1 MILGRMKGKKTERS
15 FDKKPPGKDQ
25 PDIVLGAGNSKD
37 FIAPS
42 IVKEIIP
49 GDKNALQQRSGDY
62 YVEIGSTAE
71 MARYFR
77 NFYAALTT
85 GYTSAGM
92 LNGLFAGDF
101 GEADCDVAIHVTPT
115 DSERTMW
122 NLEQKI
128 AMKEVA
134 FREEPNPARKQRI
147 IREIQDLQRQHSNLV
162 SGDET
167 ILNTAIQVLASA
179 TDFEIFKRFCTMLIK
194 SFAGKGIVLR
204 PADGNQLAA
213 LLNMTPLDPGR
224 VSYPFRNAEASNLAD
239 WFPFGYGGI
248 RHKNGIVIGEDS
260 LGKLVFFN
268 PWHVNNGNYNIV
280 IFGRSGFGKSFLIK
294 LMVARLLVTPIHTQ
308 SGPKDVRVAIIDPA
322 PEKEYR
328 NVMYS
333 LGFPHVELSPYSSH
347 RINMFDLYEQEDEDG
362 KVRVNVE
369 ETVKAV
375 RAVVFRM
382 IRGYDNRDEILA
394 GNVKIKIEDLIKRL
408 YSDRGISEDT
418 DSLYEPGGPSGKEF
432 LMERQKKGMPVLS
445 DLYDLMKDDTELKK
459 AAEILRTFTKGGG
472 SRSNSIFDCTSNV
485 DISKCQSFTICVAD
499 LDEEILRPLGLFIA
513 TKWTWEIFGVDR
525 SVPKMIVTDESQL
538 IMDKNVPELAGWLE
552 NAFRR
557 ARKKNI
563 SMCSATQGFEVFLRV
578 EQGLGVLKN
587 STTKILLKQDSV
599 DIEAVQEKF
608 NLSEGEA
615 ACTLLFKKG
624 QGIIKVDNDSA
635 LINITHT
642 PREYMMFTSDPNDVV
657 EVLKGAAA
665 GGN

>member
-1 MILGRMKGKKTERS
+1 MSFWRRKKGKEGRYKGS
-15 FDKKPPGKDQ
+15 PPGKDQ
-25 PDIVLGAGNSKD
+25 PDIIMGAANFRD

-42 IVKEIIP
+42 LVKEIIP
-49 GDKNALQQRSGDY
+49 GDQNILGQKANDY

-71 MARYFR
+71 MVRYFR
-77 NFYAALTT
+77 SFFAALTT
-85 GYTSAGM
+85 GYTHAGM

-101 GEADCDVAIHVTPT
+101 GEADCDVAIHINPT
-115 DSERTMW
+115 DVERTMW

-128 AMKEVA
+128 AQKEVA
-134 FREEPNPARKQRI
+134 YKEEPNPAKKQRI
-147 IREIQDLQRQHSNLV
+147 IREIQDLQRQHANLV
-162 SGDET
+162 SGDEN
-167 ILNTAIQVLASA
+167 IYNTAIQVLASA
-179 TDFEIFKRFCTMLIK
+179 NDADVFKRFCTILIK
-194 SFAGKGIVLR
+194 SFAGRGIVLR
-204 PADGNQLAA
+204 PADGNQLNA
-213 LLNMTPLDPGR
+213 LLQMTPLDSGGLT
-224 VSYPFRNAEASNLAD
+224 YPFRNAEASNLAD
-239 WFPFGYGGI
+239 WFPFGLGGI
-248 RHKNGIVIGEDS
+248 RHRDGIVIGEDN

-268 PWHVNNGNYNIV
+268 PWHHQNGNYNIV

-294 LMVARLLVTPIHTQ
+294 MMAARLLVTPIVTQ

-328 NVMYS
+328 NLMYA
-333 LGFPHVELSPYSSH
+333 LGFPHIELSPYSEH
-347 RINMFDLYEQEDEDG
+347 RINMFDLYEHEDEDG
-362 KVRVNVE
+362 RVRVNIE

-382 IRGYDNRDEILA
+382 IRGYDNRDEILT
-394 GNVKIKIEDLIKRL
+394 GNVKIKIEGLIKKL
-408 YSDRGISEDT
+408 YVDRGITENPD
-418 DSLYEPGGPSGKEF
+418 DLYEPVESN
-432 LMERQKKGMPVLS
+432 RQVFHLDRRKKTMPVLS
-445 DLYDLMKDDTELKK
+445 DLYDLLKDDPGLAK
-459 AAEILRTFTKGGG
+459 AAEILRTFTRYGG
-472 SRSNSIFDCTSNV
+472 SRSNSIFDCQSNV
-485 DISKCQSFTICVAD
+485 DISKCQAFTICVAD

-513 TKWTWEIFGVDR
+513 TKWTWEIFGSDR
-525 SVPKMIVTDESQL
+525 SILKMIVTDESQL
-538 IMDKNVPELAGWLE
+538 IMDKNVPELAGWME

-624 QGIIKVDNDSA
+624 QGIIKVDNDSS

-657 EVLKGAAA
+657 ELLKGAAA
-665 GGN
+665 Q

>member
-1 MILGRMKGKKTERS
+1 MTFWKLKKRVRDKSPDKG
-15 FDKKPPGKDQ
+15 PPGKDQ
-25 PDIVLGAGNSKD
+25 PDIVLGAANLKD

-42 IVKEIIP
+42 IVREIIP
-49 GDKNALQQRSGDY
+49 PDKNMLGQRSGEY
-62 YVEIGSTAE
+62 YVEVGGTAE
-71 MARYFR
+71 MVRYFR
-77 NFYAALTT
+77 SFYAALTT
-85 GYTSAGM
+85 GYTHAGM
-92 LNGLFAGDF
+92 LSGLYAGDF
-101 GEADCDVAIHVTPT
+101 GEADCDVAVHVIPT

-128 AMKEVA
+128 AQKEVA
-134 FREEPNPARKQRI
+134 FKEEPNPARKQRI
-147 IREIQDLQRQHSNLV
+147 VREIQDLQRQHANLV

-167 ILNTAIQVLASA
+167 VMNTAIQVLASA
-179 TDFEIFKRFCTMLIK
+179 RDFEVFKRFCNVLVK

-204 PADGNQLAA
+204 PADGNQLTA

-224 VSYPFRNAEASNLAD
+224 LSYPFRNAEASNLAD
-239 WFPFGYGGI
+239 WFPFGLGGI
-248 RHKNGIVIGEDS
+248 RHKNGIVIGEDN

-268 PWHVNNGNYNIV
+268 PWHYSNGNYNIV

-294 LMVARLLVTPIHTQ
+294 LMVARLLVTPISTQ

-328 NVMYS
+328 NLMCA
-333 LGFPHVELSPYSSH
+333 LGFPHIELSPYSRH

-362 KVRVNVE
+362 RARVNLE

-394 GNVKIKIEDLIKRL
+394 GNVKIKIEDLIKKL
-408 YSDRGISEDT
+408 YSDRGITEDP
-418 DSLYEPGGPSGKEF
+418 DDLYDPVQPGGRDF
-432 LMERQKKGMPVLS
+432 CLERRKKTMPVLS
-445 DLYDLMKDDTELKK
+445 DLYGLMKDDPDLAK
-459 AAEILRTFTKGGG
+459 AAEILRTFTRHGG
-472 SRSNSIFDCTSNV
+472 SRSNSIFDCQSNV
-485 DISKCQSFTICVAD
+485 DITKCQAFTICVAD

-513 TKWTWEIFGVDR
+513 TKWCWEIFGGDR
-525 SVPKMIVTDESQL
+525 LVPKMIVTDETQL
-538 IMDKNVPELAGWLE
+538 IMDRSVPELAGWLE

-557 ARKKNI
+557 SRKRNI

-642 PREYMMFTSDPNDVV
+642 PGEYMMFTSDPNDVV
-657 EVLKGAAA
+657 EILKGAGA
-665 GGN
+665 GDN

>member
-1 MILGRMKGKKTERS
+1 M
-15 FDKKPPGKDQ
+15 
-25 PDIVLGAGNSKD
+25 
-37 FIAPS
+37 
-42 IVKEIIP
+42 IP
-49 GDKNALQQRSGDY
+49 GDRNQTGHKASDY
-62 YVEIGSTAE
+62 YVEVGSTAE
-71 MARYFR
+71 MTRYFR
-77 NFYAALTT
+77 SFYAALTT
-85 GYTSAGM
+85 GYTHAGM

-101 GEADCDVAIHVTPT
+101 GEADCDVALHVTPT
-115 DSERTMW
+115 DSERTLW

-128 AMKEVA
+128 AQKEVA
-134 FREEPNPARKQRI
+134 YKEEPNPARKQRI
-147 IREIQDLQRQHSNLV
+147 VREIQDLQRQHGNLV

-167 ILNTAIQVLASA
+167 IINTAIQVLASA
-179 TDFEIFKRFCTMLIK
+179 TDFEVFKRFCTMIVK

-204 PADGNQLAA
+204 PADGNQLTA
-213 LLNMTPLDPGR
+213 LLNMTPLDPGKIK
-224 VSYPFRNAEASNLAD
+224 YPFRNAEASNLAD
-239 WFPFGYGGI
+239 WFPFGSGGI
-248 RHKNGIVIGEDS
+248 RHDSGIIIGEDN

-268 PWHVNNGNYNIV
+268 PWHHGNGNYNIV

-294 LMVARLLVTPIHTQ
+294 LMVARLLVTPVPTQ

-328 NVMYS
+328 NLMYA
-333 LGFPHVELSPYSSH
+333 LGFPHIELSPYSHH
-347 RINMFDLYEQEDEDG
+347 RINMFDLYHQEDEDG
-362 KVRVNVE
+362 KERVNVE

-382 IRGYDNRDEILA
+382 IRGYDDQMLT
-394 GNVKIKIEDLIKRL
+394 GNVKIKIEDLIKKL
-408 YSDRGISEDT
+408 YSDRGITENPD
-418 DSLYEPGGPSGKEF
+418 DLYCPVQQDGREFSL
-432 LMERQKKGMPVLS
+432 ERQKKSMPVLS
-445 DLYDLMKDDTELKK
+445 DLYDLMKSDPDLKR
-459 AAEILRTFTKGGG
+459 AAEIVRTFTRYGG
-472 SRSNSIFDCTSNV
+472 SKSNAIFDCHSNV
-485 DISKCQSFTICVAD
+485 DISKGQAFTICVAD

-513 TKWTWEIFGVDR
+513 TKWTWEIFGSDR

-538 IMDKNVPELAGWLE
+538 IMDKNVPELASWLE

-615 ACTLLFKKG
+615 SCTLLFKKG

-657 EVLKGAAA
+657 EILKGAPA
-665 GGN
+665 GDG

>member
-1 MILGRMKGKKTERS
+1 M
-15 FDKKPPGKDQ
+15 
-25 PDIVLGAGNSKD
+25 
-37 FIAPS
+37 
-42 IVKEIIP
+42 
-49 GDKNALQQRSGDY
+49 
-62 YVEIGSTAE
+62 EIGSTSE

-85 GYTSAGM
+85 SYTQAGM
-92 LNGLFAGDF
+92 LNGLLAGDF

-115 DSERTMW
+115 DPERTMW

-128 AMKEVA
+128 AQKEVA
-134 FREEPNPARKQRI
+134 YKEEPNPARKQRI
-147 IREIQDLQRQHSNLV
+147 IREIQDLQRQHVNLV
-162 SGDET
+162 SGDES
-167 ILNTAIQVLASA
+167 IMNTAVQVLASA
-179 TDFEIFKRFCTMLIK
+179 TDIDVFGRFCNMLVK

-204 PADGNQLAA
+204 PADGNHLTA

-224 VSYPFRNAEASNLAD
+224 ITYPFRNAEASNLAD
-239 WFPFGYGGI
+239 WFPFGSGGI
-248 RHKNGIVIGEDS
+248 RHKSGIVIGEDN

-268 PWHVNNGNYNIV
+268 PWHHNNGNYNIV

-294 LMVARLLVTPIHTQ
+294 LMVARLLVTPILTQ
-308 SGPKDVRVAIIDPA
+308 SGHKDVRVAIVDPA

-328 NVMYS
+328 NLMYA
-333 LGFPHVELSPYSSH
+333 LGFPHIELSPYSHH
-347 RINMFDLYEQEDEDG
+347 RINMFDLYESEDEDG

-382 IRGYDNRDEILA
+382 IRGYDNRDEILT
-394 GNVKIKIEDLIKRL
+394 GNVKIKIEYLIKKL
-408 YSDRGISEDT
+408 YSDKGITEDLEG
-418 DSLYEPGGPSGKEF
+418 LYEPEEPADSVF
-432 LMERQKKGMPVLS
+432 RMERRKKTMPELS
-445 DLYDLMKDDTELKK
+445 DLYDLMREDPELTK
-459 AAEILRTFTKGGG
+459 ASDILKTFTRYGG
-472 SRSNSIFDCTSNV
+472 SRSNSIFDCQSNV
-485 DISKCQSFTICVAD
+485 DISRCQAFTICVAD

-513 TKWTWEIFGVDR
+513 TKWTWEIFGSDR
-525 SVPKMIVTDESQL
+525 SILKMIVTDESQL
-538 IMDKNVPELAGWLE
+538 IMDKSVPELAGWME

-578 EQGLGVLKN
+578 EQGIGVLKN

-642 PREYMMFTSDPNDVV
+642 PREYMMFTSDPNDV
-657 EVLKGAAA
+657 A
-665 GGN
+665 GILRGSPVDAN

>member
-1 MILGRMKGKKTERS
+1 MS
-15 FDKKPPGKDQ
+15 FWKRKIKEKEGPSSGKPPGKDQ
-25 PDIVLGAGNSKD
+25 PDIVLGAANFRD

-42 IVKEIIP
+42 IIKEVVP
-49 GDKNALQQRSGDY
+49 GDKNILRQRANDY

-71 MARYFR
+71 MVRYFR
-77 NFYAALTT
+77 SFFAALTT
-85 GYTSAGM
+85 SYTYAGM

-101 GEADCDVAIHVTPT
+101 GEADCDVAVHVSPT
-115 DSERTMW
+115 DMERTAW

-128 AMKEVA
+128 AQKEVA
-134 FREEPNPARKQRI
+134 FKEEPNPARKQRI
-147 IREIQDLQRQHSNLV
+147 IREIQDLQRQHANLIA
-162 SGDET
+162 GDEN
-167 ILNTAIQVLASA
+167 IFSTAIQVLASA
-179 TDFEIFKRFCTMLIK
+179 TDIEVFKRFCTMLIK
-194 SFAGKGIVLR
+194 SFAGRGIVLR
-204 PADGNQLAA
+204 PADGNQLTA
-213 LLNMTPLDPGR
+213 LLNMTPLDRGKLT
-224 VSYPFRNAEASNLAD
+224 YPFRNTEASNLAD
-239 WFPFGYGGI
+239 WFPFGLGGI
-248 RHKNGIVIGEDS
+248 RHRDGIVIGEDN

-268 PWHVNNGNYNIV
+268 PWHHLNGNYNIV

-294 LMVARLLVTPIHTQ
+294 LMVARLLVTPILTQ
-308 SGPKDVRVAIIDPA
+308 SGPKEVRVAVIDPA

-328 NVMYS
+328 NLMYS
-333 LGFPHVELSPYSSH
+333 LGFPHIELSPYSEH
-347 RINMFDLYEQEDEDG
+347 RINMFDVYEHEDEDG
-362 KVRVNVE
+362 RVRVNIE

-382 IRGYDNRDEILA
+382 IRGYDNKDEILT
-394 GNVKIKIEDLIKRL
+394 GSVKIKIEGLIKKL
-408 YSDRGISEDT
+408 YTDRGITENPD
-418 DSLYEPGGPSGKEF
+418 DLYEPVKSS
-432 LMERQKKGMPVLS
+432 ERVFYLDRRKKDMPLLS
-445 DLYDLMKDDTELKK
+445 DLYDLMKDDPELAK
-459 AAEILRTFTKGGG
+459 AAEILKTFTGYGESK
-472 SRSNSIFDCTSNV
+472 SNAIFDCRSNV
-485 DISKCQSFTICVAD
+485 DISKCQAFTICVAD

-513 TKWTWEIFGVDR
+513 TKWTWEVFGSDR
-525 SVPKMIVTDESQL
+525 SILKMIVTDESQL
-538 IMDKNVPELAGWLE
+538 IMDKSVPELAGWME

-624 QGIIKVDNDSA
+624 QGIIKVDNDSS

-657 EVLKGAAA
+657 EMLKGAAA
-665 GGN
+665 Q

>member
-1 MILGRMKGKKTERS
+1 MKFWKRKTGEARPPGNR
-15 FDKKPPGKDQ
+15 PPGKEQ
-25 PDIVLGAGNSKD
+25 PDIVMGAANYRD

-42 IVKEIIP
+42 VIREIIP
-49 GDKNALQQRSGDY
+49 GDKNCLGQRTGDY
-62 YVEIGSTAE
+62 YVEIGSTSE

-85 GYTSAGM
+85 SYTQAGM
-92 LNGLFAGDF
+92 LNGLLAGDF

-115 DSERTMW
+115 DPERTMW

-128 AMKEVA
+128 AQKEVA
-134 FREEPNPARKQRI
+134 YKEEPNPARKQRI
-147 IREIQDLQRQHSNLV
+147 IREIQDLQRQHVNLV
-162 SGDET
+162 SGDES
-167 ILNTAIQVLASA
+167 IMNTAVQVLASA
-179 TDFEIFKRFCTMLIK
+179 TDIDVFGRFCNMLVK

-204 PADGNQLAA
+204 PADGNHLTA

-224 VSYPFRNAEASNLAD
+224 ITYPFRNAEASNLAD
-239 WFPFGYGGI
+239 WFPFGAGGI
-248 RHKNGIVIGEDS
+248 RHKSGIVIGEDN

-268 PWHVNNGNYNIV
+268 PWHQNNGNYNIV

-294 LMVARLLVTPIHTQ
+294 LMVARLLVTPILTQ
-308 SGPKDVRVAIIDPA
+308 SGYKDVRVAIVDPA

-328 NVMYS
+328 NLMYA
-333 LGFPHVELSPYSSH
+333 LGFPHIELSPYSDH
-347 RINMFDLYEQEDEDG
+347 RINMFDLYESEDEDG

-382 IRGYDNRDEILA
+382 IRGYDNRDEILT
-394 GNVKIKIEDLIKRL
+394 GNVKIKIEYLIKKL
-408 YSDRGISEDT
+408 YSDKGITEDIDDLFEAEAPA
-418 DSLYEPGGPSGKEF
+418 DSVF
-432 LMERQKKGMPVLS
+432 HMERSKKTMPELS
-445 DLYDLMKDDTELKK
+445 GLYDLMKEDPELTK
-459 AAEILRTFTKGGG
+459 ASDILKTFTRYGG
-472 SRSNSIFDCTSNV
+472 SRSNSIFDCQSNV
-485 DISKCQSFTICVAD
+485 DISRCQAFTICVAD

-513 TKWTWEIFGVDR
+513 TKWTWEIFGSDR
-525 SVPKMIVTDESQL
+525 SILKMIVTDESQL
-538 IMDKNVPELAGWLE
+538 IMDKSVPELAGWME

-578 EQGLGVLKN
+578 EQGIGVLKN

-657 EVLKGAAA
+657 GILRGAPVDA
-665 GGN
+665 N

>member
-1 MILGRMKGKKTERS
+1 M
-15 FDKKPPGKDQ
+15 
-25 PDIVLGAGNSKD
+25 GAANYTD

-42 IVKEIIP
+42 VIREVIP
-49 GDKNALQQRSGDY
+49 GDKSCPGQKTGDY

-71 MARYFR
+71 LARYFR

-85 GYTSAGM
+85 SYTQAGM

-115 DSERTMW
+115 DPERTMW

-128 AMKEVA
+128 AQKEVA
-134 FREEPNPARKQRI
+134 CKEEPNPARKQRI
-147 IREIQDLQRQHSNLV
+147 IREIQDLQRQHLNLV
-162 SGDET
+162 SGDES
-167 ILNTAIQVLASA
+167 ILNTAVQVLASA
-179 TDFEIFKRFCTMLIK
+179 TDLEVFSRFCNMLVK

-204 PADGNQLAA
+204 PADGNHLTA
-213 LLNMTPLDPGR
+213 LLNMTPLDPGKIT
-224 VSYPFRNAEASNLAD
+224 YPFRNAEASNLAD
-239 WFPFGYGGI
+239 WFPFGSGGI
-248 RHKNGIVIGEDS
+248 RHKSGIVIGEDNM
-260 LGKLVFFN
+260 GKLVFFN
-268 PWHVNNGNYNIV
+268 PWHRNNGNYNIV

-294 LMVARLLVTPIHTQ
+294 LMVARLLVTPILTQ
-308 SGPKDVRVAIIDPA
+308 SGQKDVRVAIVDPA

-328 NVMYS
+328 NLMCS
-333 LGFPHVELSPYSSH
+333 LGFPHIELSPYSHH
-347 RINMFDLYEQEDEDG
+347 RINMFDLYESEDEDG
-362 KVRVNVE
+362 NVRVNVE

-382 IRGYDNRDEILA
+382 IRGYDNRDEILT
-394 GNVKIKIEDLIKRL
+394 GNVKIKIEYLIKKL
-408 YSDRGISEDT
+408 YSDKGITESLED
-418 DSLYEPGGPSGKEF
+418 LYEPVETADRVF
-432 LMERQKKGMPVLS
+432 HMDRLKKAMPVLS
-445 DLYDLMKDDTELKK
+445 NLYDLMKEDHELIK
-459 AAEILRTFTKGGG
+459 ASDILKTFTGYGDSK
-472 SRSNSIFDCTSNV
+472 SNSIFDCQSNV
-485 DISKCQSFTICVAD
+485 DISRSQAFTICVAD

-513 TKWTWEIFGVDR
+513 TKWTWEIFGSDR
-525 SVPKMIVTDESQL
+525 SILKMIVIDESQL
-538 IMDKNVPELAGWLE
+538 IMDKSVPELAGWME

-578 EQGLGVLKN
+578 EQGIGVLKN

-642 PREYMMFTSDPNDVV
+642 PREYTMFTSDPNDVV
-657 EVLKGAAA
+657 GILRGDSVDAD
-665 GGN
+665 

>member
-1 MILGRMKGKKTERS
+1 MILWRRKKKESLGTGGN
-15 FDKKPPGKDQ
+15 KPPGKDQ
-25 PDIVLGAGNSKD
+25 PDIIMGAANLKD

-49 GDKNALQQRSGDY
+49 GDRNMLGQRCSDY
-62 YVEIGSTAE
+62 YVEVGGTAE
-71 MARYFR
+71 MVRYFR
-77 NFYAALTT
+77 SFYAALTT
-85 GYTSAGM
+85 GYTCAGM
-92 LNGLFAGDF
+92 LSGLFAGDF
-101 GEADCDVAIHVTPT
+101 GEADCDVAVHVMPT
-115 DSERTMW
+115 DSERTLW

-128 AMKEVA
+128 AQKEVA
-134 FREEPNPARKQRI
+134 FKEEPNPARKQRI
-147 IREIQDLQRQHSNLV
+147 LREIQDLQRQHANLV

-167 ILNTAIQVLASA
+167 VMNTAIQVLASA
-179 TDFEIFKRFCTMLIK
+179 TDLEVFKRFCTMLIK

-204 PADGNQLAA
+204 PADGNQLTA

-224 VSYPFRNAEASNLAD
+224 IWYPFRNAEASNLAD
-239 WFPFGYGGI
+239 WFPFGLGGI
-248 RHKNGIVIGEDS
+248 RHRDGIVIGEDN

-268 PWHVNNGNYNIV
+268 PWHHGNGNYNIV

-294 LMVARLLVTPIHTQ
+294 LMVARLLVTPILTQ

-328 NVMYS
+328 NLMCA
-333 LGFPHVELSPYSSH
+333 LGFPHIELSPHGDH
-347 RINMFDLYEQEDEDG
+347 RINMFDLYDQEDEDG
-362 KVRVNVE
+362 RVRVNVE

-394 GNVKIKIEDLIKRL
+394 GNVKIKIENLIKKL
-408 YSDRGISEDT
+408 YSDRGITEDP
-418 DSLYEPGGPSGKEF
+418 DDLYDPVRAAGPEF
-432 LMERQKKGMPVLS
+432 HLERRKKTMPVLS
-445 DLYDLMKDDTELKK
+445 DLYDLMKDDPELGK
-459 AAEILRTFTKGGG
+459 AAEILRTFTRYGG
-472 SRSNSIFDCTSNV
+472 SKSNSIFDCQSNV
-485 DISKCQSFTICVAD
+485 DISKCQAFTICVAD
-499 LDEEILRPLGLFIA
+499 LDEEILRPLGLFVA
-513 TKWTWEIFGVDR
+513 TKWTWEIFGSHR

-538 IMDKNVPELAGWLE
+538 IMDKSVPELAGWLE

-557 ARKKNI
+557 SRKKNI

-657 EVLKGAAA
+657 EILKG
-665 GGN
+665 GGACDN